1 METNRP
7 PSPHPSPTTRAPAGF
22 RAKAILLLLCLAV
35 IIAGGVGALSLVR
48 SAPMVK
54 KRPPLKMTPLV
65 RIQEVFPEEQTLV
78 IEAMGTVVP
87 AQELMLKSR
96 VAGEIIDVH
105 PEFFQGGVVRKG
117 EQILQIDGMD
127 YTLLLAQKQSAVADA
142 NFELKVELGRQ
153 DIARREWALLS
164 DSNSDPLADAE
175 LALRKPHLE
184 KARSDLMAAK
194 ADLKAAQLQLERT
207 HINAPFDAVIL
218 KTHVAKGSQVAAQ
231 ENLASLVGTDTF
243 WVQVSLPVDRLQWID
258 IPDARRQEGATVQI
272 FYQDGAVRK
281 GRMVKLLS
289 DLESEGRMARLLVA
303 VTDPLGLD
311 RKADN
316 RPPMLIGE
324 YVRVAVQGRQID
336 AAYRIPRT
344 ALRDDTMLW
353 LADMDGKL
361 QVRQVQTI
369 WRNSRSVL
377 ITQGLRPGDRII
389 ISDLAA
395 PIPGMAVTVEVE
407 NDRPPAA
414 KPPPKEDGAGDRP
427 ATPKG

>member
-7 PSPHPSPTTRAPAGF
+7 PSHHPSPTTRTPAGF
-22 RAKAILLLLCLAV
+22 KAKSVLLLLCLAV

-65 RIQEVFPEEQTLV
+65 RVQEVFPEKQTLV

-117 EQILQIDGMD
+117 EQILQIDDMD

-164 DSNSDPLADAE
+164 DGNSDALADAE

-207 HINAPFDAVIL
+207 RINAPFNAVVL

-243 WVQVSLPVDRLQWID
+243 WVQVSLPVDRLRWIE
-258 IPDARRQEGATVQI
+258 IPDARRQKGAAVQV
-272 FYQDGAVRK
+272 FYQGGAVRK
-281 GRMVKLLS
+281 GRVVKLLS

-303 VTDPLGLD
+303 VKDPLGLG

-344 ALRDDTMLW
+344 ALRDDTTLW

-369 WRNSRSVL
+369 WRDSRSVL
-377 ITQGLRPGDRII
+377 ITQGLRPGERII

-395 PIPGMAVTVEVE
+395 PIPGMAVTVD
-407 NDRPPAA
+407 NDRVPVAEPAST
-414 KPPPKEDGAGDRP
+414 EDGAVDRP